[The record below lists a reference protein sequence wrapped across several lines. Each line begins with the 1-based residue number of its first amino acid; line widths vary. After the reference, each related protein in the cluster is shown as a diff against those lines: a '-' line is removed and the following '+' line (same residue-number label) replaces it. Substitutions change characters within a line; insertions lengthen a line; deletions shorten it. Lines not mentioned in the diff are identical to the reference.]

1 MDWIDKIHIITEKI
15 KSQLHARQIDSLD
28 GVYMV
33 ISKFDTQNNGYV
45 DKIDFEN
52 FLSKLGIFLKT
63 QVRIIND
70 YMINNY

>member
-1 MDWIDKIHIITEKI
+1 MDWINKIHIITERI
-15 KSQLHARQIDSLD
+15 KSQLHTKQIDSLD
-28 GVYMV
+28 AVYMV
-33 ISKFDTQNNGYV
+33 ISKFDAQNNGYV

>member
-1 MDWIDKIHIITEKI
+1 MDWINKIHIITERI

-28 GVYMV
+28 AVYMV
-33 ISKFDTQNNGYV
+33 ISKFDAQNNGYV